1 MHKYFKRQWF
11 TQAIYLHIMLNI
23 FKHYLVENGDP
34 LPTVCLVCENFAPQ
48 YMKLL
53 GNLAYSS
60 GLMCRRVVCTIAFR
74 SLFSSN
80 QACDH
85 GELDP
90 LENSVGHAL
99 KILGPSLKTLFTTWC
114 PKLVTGLVPISH
126 QRKQNY
132 TEIVLKHVFQITL
145 LHFAEYLYKRSKKL
159 HVKKKKVAIWNS
171 WNLIRTSC

>member
-1 MHKYFKRQWF
+1 
-11 TQAIYLHIMLNI
+11 MLNI

-80 QACDH
+80 QAPVTM
-85 GELDP
+85 GSLTP
-90 LENSVGHAL
+90 W
-99 KILGPSLKTLFTTWC
+99 KILLDML
-114 PKLVTGLVPISH
+114 
-126 QRKQNY
+126 
-132 TEIVLKHVFQITL
+132 
-145 LHFAEYLYKRSKKL
+145 
-159 HVKKKKVAIWNS
+159 
-171 WNLIRTSC
+171 